1 MNASTPAEIQSALGQ
16 RLRALRLRRNLS
28 QGYVAQKTGL
38 SRSAIVNLEHGKNP
52 SLVTLISVLS
62 ALGEAGSLDAI
73 APNQEG
79 PSPIE
84 VFNKVP
90 ERQRAGR
97 PRGNGR
103 TSS

>member
-1 MNASTPAEIQSALGQ
+1 MNASTPAEIQSALGH
-16 RLRALRLRRNLS
+16 RMRALRLRRNLS

-62 ALGEAGSLDAI
+62 ALGEVRSLDAI

-84 VFNKVP
+84 IFNKTP

-97 PRGNGR
+97 PRANWGP
-103 TSS
+103 SS

>member
-1 MNASTPAEIQSALGQ
+1 MNTFTPAEIQSALGH
-16 RLRALRLRRNLS
+16 RMRALRLRRNLS

-52 SLVTLISVLS
+52 SLVTLIAVLS
-62 ALGEAGSLDAI
+62 ALGEVRSLDAI

-84 VFNKVP
+84 IYNRAP

-97 PRGNGR
+97 PRSKENP
-103 TSS
+103 SS